1 MLETLK
7 QDVRRA
13 NIHLTNHGVD
23 SFLRGSISAIDR
35 VNSLVVISPSGIF
48 YDEITADMMVVADF
62 AGEVVEGE
70 LLCADDVKTHIEIY
84 KAFENIGGIVHL
96 HTPFAT
102 AWAQSGRDILPYGD
116 FHASSF
122 LGAVPCSRNL
132 LSQEIETDYEKNVG
146 LVICE
151 TFEKR
156 GIDEMKVP
164 GINVFNCGP
173 YAWGIDAFSA
183 VYNAVMLE
191 NIAKTAYLTEK
202 INPDV
207 TTVGKAYFERN
218 L

>member
-1 MLETLK
+1 M
-7 QDVRRA
+7 
-13 NIHLTNHGVD
+13 
-23 SFLRGSISAIDR
+23 
-35 VNSLVVISPSGIF
+35 
-48 YDEITADMMVVADF
+48 
-62 AGEVVEGE
+62 
-70 LLCADDVKTHIEIY
+70 
-84 KAFENIGGIVHL
+84 
-96 HTPFAT
+96 
-102 AWAQSGRDILPYGD
+102 
-116 FHASSF
+116 
-122 LGAVPCSRNL
+122 PCSRSL
-132 LSQEIETDYEKNVG
+132 FSQEIETDYEKNVG

-164 GINVFNCGP
+164 GISVFNCGP

-207 TTVGKAYFERN
+207 TTVGKAYFERI

>member
-13 NIHLTNHGVD
+13 NIHLANHGVD

-35 VNSLVVISPSGIF
+35 INSLVVISPSGIF

-62 AGEVVEGE
+62 SGSVVEGE
-70 LLCADDVKTHIEIY
+70 LNCADDVKTHIEIY
-84 KAFENIGGIVHL
+84 KALENIGGIVSL

-116 FHASSF
+116 FHVSSF
-122 LGAVPCSRNL
+122 SGAIPCSRS
-132 LSQEIETDYEKNVG
+132 LSASEVETDYEKNVG

-151 TFEKR
+151 TFQKR
-156 GIDEMKVP
+156 GIDAMNVP

-173 YAWGIDAFSA
+173 YAWGIDVFSA

-191 NIAKTAYLTEK
+191 NVAKTAYLTEK

-207 TTVGKAYFERN
+207 TTVGKSYIERN
-218 L
+218 F